1 MKKFA
6 LVLAACAATPV
17 FAGTDIGV
25 SIGINQPGVYGRID
39 IGNYRQPAV
48 VYPEPVVVAPSPV
61 AIHQRPIYLYVP
73 PEHQRDWSRHCVRY
87 NACGQPVYFVREDWV
102 QDRYHQEHEHDR
114 DRAHRG
120 HDRDGE
126 RGDHDRHERRDED
139 RRGDHA
145 RD

>member
-17 FAGTDIGV
+17 FAGTNIGV

-39 IGNYRQPAV
+39 IGNAPQPAV
-48 VYPEPVVVAPSPV
+48 VYPQPVVVEPSPV

-73 PEHQRDWSRHCVRY
+73 TEHQQDWRRHCVRY
-87 NACGQPVYFVREDWV
+87 DACGQPVYFVREGWV
-102 QDRYHQEHEHDR
+102 EDRYRQVHEHDR
-114 DRAHRG
+114 DRAHRR
-120 HDRDGE
+120 HDREGE
-126 RGDHDRHERRDED
+126 RGDRDRGRRDED
-139 RRGDHA
+139 RRGDHG